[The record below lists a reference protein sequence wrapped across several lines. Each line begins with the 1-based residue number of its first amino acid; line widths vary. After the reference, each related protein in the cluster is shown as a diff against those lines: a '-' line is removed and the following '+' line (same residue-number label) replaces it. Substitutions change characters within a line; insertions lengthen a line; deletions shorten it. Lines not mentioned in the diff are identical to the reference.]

1 VKGHERKKLKSDKTK
16 WRITW
21 LVVLITG
28 MLVLHA
34 CKRKTGEATDLKQEY
49 FPTALGQWV
58 IYDVIDIRH
67 DINHD
72 TLSYQLKEI
81 IADDF
86 IDNSG
91 RLAQRIE
98 RYVRTTEADPWTISD
113 VWHSVRTTRSAEKV
127 EEDVRFVKMEFPMNE
142 FKSWD
147 GNVYNQYVK
156 WEYFYDS
163 LDYSGSV
170 GTLEFD
176 SLAFVT
182 HRQNSNFV
190 EYEQAYEVYAKHI
203 GLVQKQLID
212 LDVRSGAIVLDSII
226 KGIELYQTVV
236 SYGND

>member
-1 VKGHERKKLKSDKTK
+1 MKGRNLKILKLDKIQLGICWT
-16 WRITW
+16 I
-21 LVVLITG
+21 VLIAG
-28 MLVLHA
+28 MLVFQA

-49 FPTALGQWV
+49 FPTELGKWV
-58 IYDVIDIRH
+58 IYDVVDIRH

-72 TLSYQLKEI
+72 TLNYQLKEV

-98 RYVRTTEADPWTISD
+98 RYIRTTESDPWTISD

-127 EEDVRFVKMEFPMNE
+127 EEDVRFVKMKFPINE

-147 GNVYNQYVK
+147 GNVYNQHVK

-163 LDYSGSV
+163 LDYSGTV
-170 GTLEFD
+170 GVLEFD

-212 LDVRSGAIVLDSII
+212 LDVRSGAIVVDSIV
-226 KGIELYQTVV
+226 KGIEWYQTAV